1 MCFATPKIPAPP
13 PPPPPAP
20 AAPQSTAMFLGGAS
34 SFAIKK
40 ASGGLDMLRIPQ
52 KQAAS
57 LNMGGNMSPINV

>member
-1 MCFATPKIPAPP
+1 MCFATPKIPPPP

-34 SFAIKK
+34 SFIKK
-40 ASGGLDMLRIPQ
+40 TSGGLDMLRIPQ

>member
-34 SFAIKK
+34 SFIKK
-40 ASGGLDMLRIPQ
+40 APGGLDMLRIPQ
-52 KQAAS
+52 KQVAS